1 MILDKTK
8 TSHCDNLIYN
18 EETFNFVD
26 KKIWGF
32 ILICRNPDVPE
43 GKSLGDVFKESG
55 AVRPRDWRV
64 DPWKLD
70 EHNPKNNG
78 FENEDLIVWMRAAA
92 LPNFRYI
99 AYILTYYL
107 FVT

>member
-1 MILDKTK
+1 MRL
-8 TSHCDNLIYN
+8 Y
-18 EETFNFVD
+18 FN
-26 KKIWGF
+26 
-32 ILICRNPDVPE
+32 CRNPDVPE
-43 GKSLGDVFKESG
+43 GKSLEDVFKESG

-99 AYILTYYL
+99 AYPSVLTYYL